1 MVTQYQNE
9 VIIMGFID
17 ENGYP
22 LINEEQKIR
31 IALSV
36 KAKLT
41 MAEDMSVF
49 RTPKASTFVNTV
61 FDNFKG
67 DAKSSISL
75 YLQQREIE
83 LDRLF
88 TGAKLDAI
96 NKKIAIDQILTIE
109 KKDIQSKIADYIHFK
124 GKSNLYH
131 INDNNV
137 EYLLEDC
144 DEEQYYGRP
153 GLYIRSIIEE
163 YCSLPFIKRERIYR
177 KDIYETIE
185 KACTE
190 ERILKIK
197 ADYFGKDQLFYVY
210 PYKIVPDTFHTQ
222 AYLVCYS
229 RKAEEEEKDKIV
241 ASFSMARINSPTM
254 LAKNFHLNKK
264 EINNIETQIANYS
277 PAYLIGI
284 PEQIKVRLTQK
295 GKQAYQSRL
304 YSRPEKIE
312 LLSSDDVYVFD
323 CTQQQIFNYFFPF
336 GADAEIISPEYLRN
350 RFKNTFTKALDL
362 Y

>member
-1 MVTQYQNE
+1 
-9 VIIMGFID
+9 MGFIN

-31 IALSV
+31 IALSDR
-36 KAKLT
+36 AKLT
-41 MAEDMSVF
+41 MAEDMDIF
-49 RTPKASTFVNTV
+49 GTPKAATFINTV
-61 FDNFKG
+61 FSNFKSE
-67 DAKSSISL
+67 AKSSISL

-88 TGAKLDAI
+88 TGTKLDAI
-96 NKKIAIDQILTIE
+96 SKKIAIDQILSVE
-109 KKDIQSKIADYIHFK
+109 KKEIQSKIAGYSNAK
-124 GKSNLYH
+124 GESKLYH
-131 INDNNV
+131 INDTNV

-185 KACTE
+185 KACAE
-190 ERILKIK
+190 KKILKIK
-197 ADYFGKDQLFYVY
+197 ANYYGKDQLFYVY
-210 PYKIVPDTFHTQ
+210 PYKVIPDPFHTQ

-229 RKAEEEEKDKIV
+229 RKAEDEEKDKIV
-241 ASFSMARINSPTM
+241 ASFSMARISSPKM
-254 LAKNFHLNKK
+254 LTKTFQLNKQ

-277 PAYLIGI
+277 PAYLIGR
-284 PEQIKVRLTQK
+284 PEQISVRLTKK
-295 GKQAYQSRL
+295 GKQSYQSRL

-312 LLSSDDVYVFD
+312 SLSTDDVYVFD
-323 CTQQQIFNYFFPF
+323 CTQQQIFNYFFSF

-350 RFKNTFTKALDL
+350 RFKNVHEKALSK
-362 Y
+362 YQ

>member
-1 MVTQYQNE
+1 
-9 VIIMGFID
+9 MGFID

-31 IALSV
+31 IALSDR
-36 KAKLT
+36 AKLT
-41 MAEDMSVF
+41 MAEDMDVF
-49 RTPKASTFVNTV
+49 GTPKAATFVNTV
-61 FDNFKG
+61 FNNFKEE
-67 DAKSSISL
+67 ARSSISL

-96 NKKIAIDQILTIE
+96 SKKIAIDQILTIE
-109 KKDIQSKIADYIHFK
+109 KKEIQSKIVEYSNSK
-124 GKSNLYH
+124 GESKLYH

-144 DEEQYYGRP
+144 DEDQYYKRP
-153 GLYIRSIIEE
+153 GLFIRSVIEE

-190 ERILKIK
+190 KRILKIK
-197 ADYFGKDQLFYVY
+197 ANYYGKDQLFYVY
-210 PYKIVPDTFHTQ
+210 PYKIVPDPFHTQ

-229 RKAEEEEKDKIV
+229 RKAEDEEKDKIV

-254 LAKNFHLNKK
+254 LTKTFHLNKQ
-264 EINNIETQIANYS
+264 EINNIEMQIANYS
-277 PAYLIGI
+277 PAYLIGR
-284 PEQIKVRLTQK
+284 PEQISVLLTKK
-295 GKQAYQSRL
+295 GKQSYQSRL

-312 LLSSDDVYVFD
+312 SLSNDDVYVFD
-323 CTQQQIFNYFFPF
+323 CTQQQIFNYFFSF
-336 GADAEIISPEYLRN
+336 GSDAEIISPESLRN
-350 RFKNTFTKALDL
+350 RFKNTHEKALNK
-362 Y
+362 YQ

>member
-1 MVTQYQNE
+1 
-9 VIIMGFID
+9 MGFID

-31 IALSV
+31 IALSDR
-36 KAKLT
+36 AKLT
-41 MAEDMSVF
+41 MAEDMDVF
-49 RTPKASTFVNTV
+49 GTPKAATFVNTV
-61 FDNFKG
+61 FNNFKEE
-67 DAKSSISL
+67 ARSSISL

-96 NKKIAIDQILTIE
+96 SKKIAIDQILTVE
-109 KKDIQSKIADYIHFK
+109 KKEIQSKIVEYSNSK
-124 GKSNLYH
+124 GESKLYH

-144 DEEQYYGRP
+144 DEDQYYRRP
-153 GLYIRSIIEE
+153 GLFIRSVIEE

-190 ERILKIK
+190 KRILKIK
-197 ADYFGKDQLFYVY
+197 ANYYGKDQLFYVY
-210 PYKIVPDTFHTQ
+210 PYKIVPDPFHTQ

-229 RKAEEEEKDKIV
+229 RKAEDEEKDKIV

-254 LAKNFHLNKK
+254 LTKTFHLNKQ

-277 PAYLIGI
+277 PAYLIGR
-284 PEQIKVRLTQK
+284 PEQISVRLTKK
-295 GKQAYQSRL
+295 GKQSYQSRL

-312 LLSSDDVYVFD
+312 SLSNDDVYVFD
-323 CTQQQIFNYFFPF
+323 CTQQQIFNYFFSF
-336 GADAEIISPEYLRN
+336 GSDAEIISPENLRN
-350 RFKNTFTKALDL
+350 RFKNTHEKALSK
-362 Y
+362 YQ

>member
-1 MVTQYQNE
+1 
-9 VIIMGFID
+9 MGFID

-31 IALSV
+31 IALSDR
-36 KAKLT
+36 AKLT
-41 MAEDMSVF
+41 MAEDMDVF
-49 RTPKASTFVNTV
+49 GTPKAATFVNTV
-61 FDNFKG
+61 FNNFKEE
-67 DAKSSISL
+67 ARSSISL

-96 NKKIAIDQILTIE
+96 SKKIAIDQILTVE
-109 KKDIQSKIADYIHFK
+109 KKEIQSKIVEYSNSK
-124 GKSNLYH
+124 GESKLYH

-144 DEEQYYGRP
+144 DEDQYYKRP
-153 GLYIRSIIEE
+153 GLFIRSVIEE

-190 ERILKIK
+190 KRILKIK
-197 ADYFGKDQLFYVY
+197 ANYYGKDQLFYVY
-210 PYKIVPDTFHTQ
+210 PYKIVPDPFHTQ

-229 RKAEEEEKDKIV
+229 RKAEDEEKDKIV

-254 LAKNFHLNKK
+254 LTKTFHLNKQ

-277 PAYLIGI
+277 PAYLIGR
-284 PEQIKVRLTQK
+284 PEQISVRLTKK
-295 GKQAYQSRL
+295 GKQSYQSRL

-312 LLSSDDVYVFD
+312 SLSNDDVYVFD
-323 CTQQQIFNYFFPF
+323 CTQQQIFNYFFSF
-336 GADAEIISPEYLRN
+336 GSDAEIISPENLRN
-350 RFKNTFTKALDL
+350 RFKNTHEKALNK
-362 Y
+362 YQ

>member
-1 MVTQYQNE
+1 
-9 VIIMGFID
+9 MGFID

-31 IALSV
+31 IALSDR
-36 KAKLT
+36 AKLT
-41 MAEDMSVF
+41 MAEDMDVF
-49 RTPKASTFVNTV
+49 NTPRAATFVNTV
-61 FDNFKG
+61 FDNFKAE
-67 DAKSSISL
+67 AKSSISL

-88 TGAKLDAI
+88 TGAKLDTI
-96 NKKIAIDQILTIE
+96 SKKIAIDQILSAE
-109 KKDIQSKIADYIHFK
+109 KMEIQSKIAKYSNNK
-124 GKSNLYH
+124 GESKLYH

-144 DEEQYYGRP
+144 DEEHYYSRP

-185 KACTE
+185 RACAE
-190 ERILKIK
+190 KRILKMK
-197 ADYFGKDQLFYVY
+197 ANYYDKEQLFYVY
-210 PYKIVPDTFHTQ
+210 PYKIIPDPFHTQ

-229 RKAEEEEKDKIV
+229 RKAEDEEKDKIV
-241 ASFSMARINSPTM
+241 ASFSMARISSPTI
-254 LAKNFHLNKK
+254 LAKTFHLNKQ
-264 EINNIETQIANYS
+264 EVVNIEAQIANYS
-277 PAYLIGI
+277 PAYLVGK
-284 PEQIKVRLTQK
+284 PEQICVRLTKK
-295 GKQAYQSRL
+295 GKQSYQSRL

-312 LLSSDDVYVFD
+312 SLSSDDIYVFD
-323 CTQQQIFNYFFPF
+323 CTQQQIFNYFFSF

-350 RFKNTFTKALDL
+350 RFKNAHEKALKK
-362 Y
+362 YSST

>member
-1 MVTQYQNE
+1 
-9 VIIMGFID
+9 MGFID

-31 IALSV
+31 IALSDR
-36 KAKLT
+36 AKLT
-41 MAEDMSVF
+41 MAEDMDVF
-49 RTPKASTFVNTV
+49 GTPKAATFVNTV
-61 FDNFKG
+61 FNNFKEE
-67 DAKSSISL
+67 ARSSISL

-96 NKKIAIDQILTIE
+96 SKKIAIDQILTVE
-109 KKDIQSKIADYIHFK
+109 KKEIQSKIVEYSNSK
-124 GKSNLYH
+124 GESKLYH

-144 DEEQYYGRP
+144 DEDQYYKRP
-153 GLYIRSIIEE
+153 GLFIRSVIEE

-190 ERILKIK
+190 KRILKIK
-197 ADYFGKDQLFYVY
+197 ANYYGKDQLFYVY
-210 PYKIVPDTFHTQ
+210 PYKIVPDPFHTQ

-229 RKAEEEEKDKIV
+229 RKAEDEEKDKIV

-254 LAKNFHLNKK
+254 LTKTFHLNKQ
-264 EINNIETQIANYS
+264 EINNIEMQIANYS
-277 PAYLIGI
+277 PAYLIGR
-284 PEQIKVRLTQK
+284 PEQISVLLTKK
-295 GKQAYQSRL
+295 GKQSYQSRL

-312 LLSSDDVYVFD
+312 SLSNDDVYVFD
-323 CTQQQIFNYFFPF
+323 CTQQQIFNYFFSF
-336 GADAEIISPEYLRN
+336 GSDAEIISPESLRN
-350 RFKNTFTKALDL
+350 RFKNTHEKALNK
-362 Y
+362 YQ

>member
-1 MVTQYQNE
+1 
-9 VIIMGFID
+9 MGFID

-31 IALSV
+31 IALSDR
-36 KAKLT
+36 AKLT
-41 MAEDMSVF
+41 MAEDMDVF
-49 RTPKASTFVNTV
+49 GTPKAATFINTV
-61 FDNFKG
+61 FNNFKSE
-67 DAKSSISL
+67 ARSSISL
-75 YLQQREIE
+75 YLQQRELE

-96 NKKIAIDQILTIE
+96 SKKIAIDQILTVE
-109 KKDIQSKIADYIHFK
+109 KKEIQSKIAEYSNSK
-124 GKSNLYH
+124 GESKLYH

-153 GLYIRSIIEE
+153 GLYIRSVIEE

-185 KACTE
+185 KACSE
-190 ERILKIK
+190 KRILKIK
-197 ADYFGKDQLFYVY
+197 ANYYGKDQLFYVY
-210 PYKIVPDTFHTQ
+210 PYKIVPDPFHTQ

-229 RKAEEEEKDKIV
+229 RKAEDEEKDKIV
-241 ASFSMARINSPTM
+241 ASFSMARISSPTM
-254 LAKNFHLNKK
+254 LTKAFHLNKQ
-264 EINNIETQIANYS
+264 EIANIDSQIANYS
-277 PAYLIGI
+277 SAYLIGK
-284 PEQIKVRLTQK
+284 PEQISVRLTKK
-295 GKQAYQSRL
+295 GKQSYQSRL

-312 LLSSDDVYVFD
+312 SLSNDDIYVFD
-323 CTQQQIFNYFFPF
+323 CTQQQIFNYFFSF

-350 RFKNTFTKALDL
+350 RFKNAHEKALSK
-362 Y
+362 YQ